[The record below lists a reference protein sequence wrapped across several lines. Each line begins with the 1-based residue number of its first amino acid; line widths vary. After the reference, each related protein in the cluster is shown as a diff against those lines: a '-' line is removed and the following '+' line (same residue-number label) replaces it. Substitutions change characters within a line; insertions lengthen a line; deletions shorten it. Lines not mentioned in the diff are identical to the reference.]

1 MRLRSDAKM
10 SLLATVPLF
19 AGCSKRE
26 LAKIAALTDEIDLP
40 AGKTLTDEGRSGREF
55 CVIVTG
61 SVDVKKGTKKL
72 ATLKD
77 GDFFGEISLI
87 LDAPRSATVTS
98 TSSVRLLVVERQAF
112 QHLMREFPSIQAK
125 VLEALAA
132 RLAPES
138 I

>member
-10 SLLATVPLF
+10 KLLGTVPLF

-40 AGKTLTDEGRSGREF
+40 AGKTLTEEGRSGREF
-55 CVIVTG
+55 CVIVNGTA
-61 SVDVKKGTKKL
+61 DVKKGTKKL
-72 ATLKD
+72 ATLAD
-77 GDFFGEISLI
+77 GDFFGEISLV
-87 LDAPRSATVTS
+87 LDAPRSATVTA
-98 TSSVRLLVVERQAF
+98 TSPVRLLIVERQSF
-112 QHLMREFPSIQAK
+112 QRLMREFPSIQSK

-138 I
+138 V